1 MRLQI
6 WDTAGQ
12 ERFRSISRL
21 YYRGAS
27 ACIICYDITSSSSFD
42 EMGKWLQEL
51 RKEAGDQMVIHV
63 VGTKSDIVEQDEGK
77 RQVPFER
84 CIAFVAE
91 QLYGGS
97 GATPPPTAGG
107 DLSTTQPK
115 SIDGKLSSSAPMG
128 ALSGGFFEG
137 AQRRGRTAGGDDN
150 GGRSKRN
157 SGFWGQEVGWDCC
170 HEISAESGE
179 GVEEVFR
186 VITRKLVDQARRAEE
201 GGGCTPGLGN
211 GLRSPDMLDGG
222 RDGYFDGTNPRGSF
236 RVGRDRMSWLG
247 FPTPHFGAGAPTNDV
262 HEAVEEAVK
271 KKKGGKC
278 C

>member
-1 MRLQI
+1 
-6 WDTAGQ
+6 
-12 ERFRSISRL
+12 
-21 YYRGAS
+21 
-27 ACIICYDITSSSSFD
+27 
-42 EMGKWLQEL
+42 
-51 RKEAGDQMVIHV
+51 MVIHV
-63 VGTKSDIVEQDEGK
+63 VGTKSDIVEKDEG
-77 RQVPFER
+77 RREVPFER

-107 DLSTTQPK
+107 YLERPGPK
-115 SIDGKLSSSAPMG
+115 SIDAKMSSSAPM
-128 ALSGGFFEG
+128 GGFFEG
-137 AQRRGRTAGGDDN
+137 AQRRGRTADTGDREAN
-150 GGRSKRN
+150 RSKRN

-170 HEISAESGE
+170 HEISAETGE

-186 VITRKLVDQARRAEE
+186 VVTRKLVDQARRAED
-201 GGGCTPGLGN
+201 GGGSTPGLVN

-222 RDGYFDGTNPRGSF
+222 RDGYFDGANARGSF

-247 FPTPHFGAGAPTNDV
+247 FPTPHFGAGASTNEV
-262 HEAVEEAVK
+262 HEAVEEAVQ

>member
-1 MRLQI
+1 
-6 WDTAGQ
+6 
-12 ERFRSISRL
+12 
-21 YYRGAS
+21 
-27 ACIICYDITSSSSFD
+27 
-42 EMGKWLQEL
+42 MGKWLQEL
-51 RKEAGDQMVIHV
+51 RKEAGTEMVIHV
-63 VGTKSDIVEQDEGK
+63 VGTKADLVERHEER

-128 ALSGGFFEG
+128 ALSGGLSGGFFEN
-137 AQRRGRTAGGDDN
+137 AQRRGRTADAGDN

-186 VITRKLVDQARRAEE
+186 VVTRKLVDRARRAEDVRAS
-201 GGGCTPGLGN
+201 TPGLGN
-211 GLRSPDMLDGG
+211 ELRSPDMLDGG
-222 RDGYFDGTNPRGSF
+222 RDGYFDGANPRGSF

-247 FPTPHFGAGAPTNDV
+247 FPTPHFGAGAPTNEV
-262 HEAVEEAVK
+262 HEAVQEAAEK